1 MRASLAFAL
10 TVPFLLLA
18 PINEAAA
25 QNYPWCAQYTVPA
38 GARNCGFVTR
48 EQCMATVSGAGGYCE
63 RNSMYRAGDVRPVR
77 RKVRR
82 RY

>member
-10 TVPFLLLA
+10 TVLFVLLA
-18 PINEAAA
+18 PIGEAAA
-25 QNYPWCAQYTVPA
+25 QNFPWCAQYSIRG
-38 GARNCGFVTR
+38 GARNCGFVSWD
-48 EQCMATVSGAGGYCE
+48 QCMATIRGIGGFCE
-63 RNSMYRAGDVRPVR
+63 RNYMFRPGDVRPAR